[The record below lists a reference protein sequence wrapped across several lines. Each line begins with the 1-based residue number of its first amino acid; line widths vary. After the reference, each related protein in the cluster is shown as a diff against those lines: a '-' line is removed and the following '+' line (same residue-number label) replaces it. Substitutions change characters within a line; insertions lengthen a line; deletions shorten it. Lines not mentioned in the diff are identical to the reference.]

1 MHVLALERDQVQAES
16 IRRVVCGIVG
26 AKLTLVESMDRILRL
41 IQAELPDLI
50 LLPALVSPVDEQ
62 ELITALRALPDGLFT
77 QTQITPSFGS
87 KDEEPNGSQGWR
99 RWTSRRVAVPGAASG
114 EMEAFAERVRWSLEC
129 ARERRPAVEHA
140 LTAAAVASMEPP
152 HIDRPT
158 LVMPI
163 DSGEIVAPG
172 TLLSLLQ
179 DFDEADI
186 QDVRELRLADAT
198 SRLLD
203 KLDKDRRRHKRFSM
217 GELPGLR
224 SARIKFGPYVALV
237 DVSAG
242 GALLQTDAQLQPETE
257 AMLELFSDGR
267 QTLVPFRVLR
277 CQNAELEGTPRY
289 LGACA
294 FKHPLDLDSLVRQS
308 VRRSA
313 DAIRSASLHLAS
325 RRPAVRNS
333 W

>member
-1 MHVLALERDQVQAES
+1 
-16 IRRVVCGIVG
+16 
-26 AKLTLVESMDRILRL
+26 
-41 IQAELPDLI
+41 
-50 LLPALVSPVDEQ
+50 
-62 ELITALRALPDGLFT
+62 
-77 QTQITPSFGS
+77 
-87 KDEEPNGSQGWR
+87 
-99 RWTSRRVAVPGAASG
+99 
-114 EMEAFAERVRWSLEC
+114 
-129 ARERRPAVEHA
+129 VEHA
-140 LTAAAVASMEPP
+140 LTTTAPVLESMERPRV
-152 HIDRPT
+152 DRPT
-158 LVMPI
+158 LVMPA
-163 DSGEIVAPG
+163 DAEEIVAPG
-172 TLLSLLQ
+172 TLLTLLQ
-179 DFDEADI
+179 DFDEGDF
-186 QDVRELRLADAT
+186 QDVGDLRLAEAT

-203 KLDKDRRRHKRFSM
+203 KLDKDRRRHRRFSM

-242 GALLQTDAQLQPETE
+242 GALLQTDSQLQPESE

-277 CQNAELEGTPRY
+277 CQSAELEGTPRY

-308 VRRSA
+308 ARRSVE
-313 DAIRSASLHLAS
+313 AIRSASLHLAS